1 MPSDGLFFK
10 GLSFH
15 RLEHVSREFIECSR
29 DVKLSKKPKWRFLG
43 LVQLSVHEVRSIQRT
58 VGEVVVFLVV
68 IDTASLENTS
78 HASLYAACRPPQYSK
93 SIAREVR
100 SILLPLIE
108 RYTSIDSVFP
118 RIGDAVGRS
127 ASEDEPPE
135 QC

>member
-1 MPSDGLFFK
+1 MPSDGLFCK

-15 RLEHVSREFIECSR
+15 RLEYVSRDFIESSR

-43 LVQLSVHEVRSIQRT
+43 LVQLSVQKVRSVQLT
-58 VGEVVVFLVV
+58 VGEVVVSFVV
-68 IDTASLENTS
+68 KDTASPENTS
-78 HASLYAACRPPQYSK
+78 HASLYAACEPPQYSK

-108 RYTSIDSVFP
+108 AYTSIDSVFP
-118 RIGDAVGRS
+118 GTGDDVGQS

-135 QC
+135 HC